1 MKFSLPGLKRKI
13 YLLLIIILINIDFN
27 YGEKLLLESN
37 TAEEFKFNVKKSDS
51 LFESYEKFQKFKSE
65 SLNYKSNS
73 RNEILLKK
81 CLEGTIADKALC
93 QNLNSLSN
101 KLTTK
106 TMYRVEALV
115 VDINSNT
122 TKSNGKSEIF
132 NLAIPINTCKHED
145 CEFCC
150 LSNNRCGTLKQCTN
164 SNYYRKYL
172 NGIFIFLVSILTLV
186 FIIKCF
192 HVDSYP
198 DQDRDDKLKAEQ
210 LSDMISL
217 YAITRNNRSKF
228 LK

>member
-1 MKFSLPGLKRKI
+1 MKFFLLNLRHNI
-13 YLLLIIILINIDFN
+13 YLILITLIIKID
-27 YGEKLLLESN
+27 YLHGEKLLSESKSK
-37 TAEEFKFNVKKSDS
+37 EEFKFTGQKSDL
-51 LFESYEKFQKFKSE
+51 LFESFEKFEKFKSE

-73 RNEILLKK
+73 RNQILLKK
-81 CLEGTIADKALC
+81 CMEGAIADKSLC
-93 QNLNSLSN
+93 ENLNNLSN
-101 KLTTK
+101 KYTTK
-106 TMYRVEALV
+106 TMYRVEAIV
-115 VDINSNT
+115 VDKNSNS
-122 TKSNGKSEIF
+122 TKSNAKSEIF

-172 NGIFIFLVSILTLV
+172 NGIFITLVTILTIV
-186 FIIKCF
+186 FIIKCYQ
-192 HVDSYP
+192 VDSYP

>member
-1 MKFSLPGLKRKI
+1 MKFTLLGMKQNLF
-13 YLLLIIILINIDFN
+13 LLLTTILIFIDFSHE
-27 YGEKLLLESN
+27 EKLLSKSN
-37 TAEEFKFNVKKSDS
+37 TAEEFKFTGRKSDS
-51 LFESYEKFQKFKSE
+51 LFESFEKFEKFRSE

-73 RNEILLKK
+73 RNEMLLKK
-81 CLEGTIADKALC
+81 CIEGAIADKALC
-93 QNLNSLSN
+93 ENLNNLSN
-101 KLTTK
+101 KITSK
-106 TMYRVEALV
+106 TMYRVEAVV
-115 VDINSNT
+115 VDKNSNS

-172 NGIFIFLVSILTLV
+172 NGIFILLVSILLIV
-186 FIIKCF
+186 FIIKCYQ
-192 HVDSYP
+192 VDSYP

-217 YAITRNNRSKF
+217 YAITRNNKSKF